1 MKLAT
6 KEDLE
11 TMKRGE
17 PVLVNLV
24 DDVPDICL
32 FLEYIPAR
40 KKILVLDTF
49 IKDKHGR
56 YIPNIAEYDRCM
68 LIEANDEFYARLA
81 HSKE

>member
-17 PVLVNLV
+17 PVIV
-24 DDVPDICL
+24 DLTSEVPDLCL
-32 FLEYIPAR
+32 FLEYIPSR
-40 KKILVLDTF
+40 KKVLVLDTF
-49 IKDKHGR
+49 LKDKHGR
-56 YIPNIAEYDRCM
+56 YIPNIAEYDRCI

-81 HSKE
+81 HTKE